1 MNGEKRSGI
10 CKGIRF
16 RTSPLCAR
24 GSFQSVTI
32 RKAAVTKRND
42 FLHEKGYTD
51 IKSAFLTK
59 CRTIICIFLSN
70 RPHTAGFC
78 MDIFV
83 LWRYNEKNGYR
94 VKNRKPARKREKIF
108 AGSVRNLS

>member
-1 MNGEKRSGI
+1 
-10 CKGIRF
+10 
-16 RTSPLCAR
+16 
-24 GSFQSVTI
+24 
-32 RKAAVTKRND
+32 
-42 FLHEKGYTD
+42 
-51 IKSAFLTK
+51 
-59 CRTIICIFLSN
+59 
-70 RPHTAGFC
+70 